1 MDSSSL
7 DRYEEQLYSVFKSF
21 DVNNEEALDR
31 AAVLALCDALQLE
44 QRGAALLDTLFERS
58 TQRVTFAQ
66 FRNGLLTVLG
76 AEPAPAEPHSLT
88 DPAIH
93 SDDDSSGRE
102 VAPKFVFGSK
112 KYGRRSRPPRAASAP
127 GDAASPQSARSPPQL
142 RARAKRSCSAAE
154 RAPSP
159 SPALPPPP
167 SPPLALD
174 HDSRIDCE
182 HALRLCRHLRMDGI
196 DHSLVESIFE
206 ATPTAETTVGE
217 FFDRLN
223 SSLTTSIKQVSSD
236 SPMAAGSSTSVE
248 AEGPGDET
256 FPSAVVTEAWERMGV
271 QRARRLLVE
280 LGFEGSAVRASDL
293 ELALG
298 GELAALDE
306 PCSARAL
313 LLLAALA
320 LDRLR
325 LASARSVAAE
335 VVAERDRLRL
345 DVAESNRRAR
355 LLALEVD
362 ENNSRLEAEAAANL
376 RRTEARHADAI
387 RVIELERA
395 SERENAAAEREAM
408 AGELARRADAEA
420 RLRGEVAD
428 ARTRADASEAGQRSA
443 DQRAANAERER
454 ARLALELD
462 AMRERALRAEA
473 AAEEAAAGEVAPR
486 LERLRAE
493 NKQLRDRCDELCC
506 ALDSARPPAV
516 PEPARAACW
525 RDETDC
531 TEVSLAAVAL
541 RLAEHAD
548 PEVGFEFY
556 YIFLLNSRH
565 F

>member
-1 MDSSSL
+1 MDSPSL

-44 QRGAALLDTLFERS
+44 QRGTALLDTLFERS

-66 FRNGLLTVLG
+66 FRSGLLNVLG
-76 AEPAPAEPHSLT
+76 AEPAHAERSSLT
-88 DPAIH
+88 EAVTH

-112 KYGRRSRPPRAASAP
+112 KYGRRSRPPRASSAP
-127 GDAASPQSARSPPQL
+127 GDAVNPPSARSPPAS
-142 RARAKRSCSAAE
+142 RARAKRSCSAAA
-154 RAPSP
+154 RAPD
-159 SPALPPPP
+159 
-167 SPPLALD
+167 PPLSSPLSLD

-182 HALRLCRHLRMDGI
+182 RALRLCRHLRMDGI
-196 DHSLVESIFE
+196 DRRLVESIFE
-206 ATPTAETTVGE
+206 AAPTAETTVGE

-223 SSLTTSIKQVSSD
+223 SSLTTSID
-236 SPMAAGSSTSVE
+236 RAAANSPMAAGSSTSLE
-248 AEGPGDET
+248 TEGAGDET
-256 FPSAVVTEAWERMGV
+256 FSCAAVTEAWERMGV

-280 LGFEGSAVRASDL
+280 LGFEGPAVRAVDL

-325 LASARSVAAE
+325 LVSARSGAAE
-335 VVAERDRLRL
+335 AVAERDRLRL

-355 LLALEVD
+355 LLAQEVD

-376 RRTEARHADAI
+376 RRAEARHADAL
-387 RVIELERA
+387 RAVELERA
-395 SERENAAAEREAM
+395 NERERVTAEREALT
-408 AGELARRADAEA
+408 GELARRADAEA
-420 RLRGEVAD
+420 RLRGQVA
-428 ARTRADASEAGQRSA
+428 AAGARADVLEAAQA
-443 DQRAANAERER
+443 AAEQRAAHAERER
-454 ARLALELD
+454 VRMAAELD
-462 AMRERALRAEA
+462 ATRARAMRVEA
-473 AAEEAAAGEVAPR
+473 AASAAVGGEMAAR

-493 NKQLRDRCDELCC
+493 NKHLRDRCDELSA
-506 ALDSARPPAV
+506 ALDSSRPPAA
-516 PEPARAACW
+516 PEPACAACW

-531 TEVSLAAVAL
+531 AEVSLARVPL
-541 RLAEHAD
+541 RYARA
-548 PEVGFEFY
+548 PRG
-556 YIFLLNSRH
+556 
-565 F
+565 